1 MTGGKNILITGAN
14 RGIGFEIARQ
24 TCKRGFHV
32 FISGRED
39 KKVSEALARLKTE
52 SVSAEMILMDVSK
65 DDTVKA
71 AAESL
76 AVRNIRLDVIINN
89 AGISLR
95 EDKSIKDGEF
105 RILNTIINTNC
116 YGVLRVVK
124 AFLPLMNRPGRI
136 INISS
141 EGGSMTERVGGW
153 SPAYCVSKSMLNAL
167 TRHLAFELSGNGISV
182 NAVTPGW
189 VRTDIGGRYA
199 LRSVEKGAETPVWLA
214 SDAPQNLTG
223 RFFKDK
229 HEIEW

>member
-1 MTGGKNILITGAN
+1 MTESKNILITGAN

-24 TCKRGFHV
+24 AGRRGFHI
-32 FISGRED
+32 FLSGRDD
-39 KKVSEALARLKTE
+39 KKVSEALARLKAE
-52 SVSAEMILMDVSK
+52 SVSAEMLLLDVSM

-76 AVRNIRLDVIINN
+76 AERNIRLDVIINN

-105 RILNTIINTNC
+105 RILNTILNTNC
-116 YGVLRVVK
+116 YGALRVVK
-124 AFLPLMNRPGRI
+124 AFLPLLNSPGRI

-182 NAVTPGW
+182 NAVSPGW
-189 VRTDIGGRYA
+189 VRTDMGGRYA
-199 LRSVEKGAETPVWLA
+199 PRSVEKGAETPVWLA